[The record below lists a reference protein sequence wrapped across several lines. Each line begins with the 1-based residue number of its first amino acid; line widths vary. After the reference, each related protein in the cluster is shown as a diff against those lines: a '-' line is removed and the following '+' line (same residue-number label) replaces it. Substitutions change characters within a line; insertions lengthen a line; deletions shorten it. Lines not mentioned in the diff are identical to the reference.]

1 MQYFEIGVRYL
12 LGTVFLTSFLGKAAG
27 RVAYDGFVA
36 SLRATRLLPG
46 LTGVMAPAL
55 VTAELAVCAL
65 LVVPAAP
72 GVAVAGLVAA
82 ASLLVGLTAGVTLVV
97 RRGVTAPCH
106 CFGASA
112 TVLGRRHIARNG
124 AVAALAVAGAVAA
137 TDLRAHP
144 GGAVLAALGGVV
156 LGALVVR
163 LDDVLELFRSTPHAP
178 PSTVRS
184 GR

>member
-12 LGTVFLTSFLGKAAG
+12 LGTVFLTSFLGKTAG
-27 RVAYDGFVA
+27 RAAYAGFVA

-65 LVVPAAP
+65 LVVPTAP
-72 GVAVAGLVAA
+72 AVTVAGLVAA
-82 ASLLVGLTAGVTLVV
+82 ASLLAGLTAGVTLVV

-106 CFGASA
+106 CFSASA

-124 AVAALAVAGAVAA
+124 ALAALAVAGAVAA

-144 GGAVLAALGGVV
+144 GGAVLAALGGLV

>member
-1 MQYFEIGVRYL
+1 MQYFDIGVRYL

-27 RVAYDGFVA
+27 RVAYDGFVS

-55 VTAELAVCAL
+55 VTAELTICAL

-72 GVAVAGLVAA
+72 AVTVAGLTAA
-82 ASLLVGLTAGVTLVV
+82 ASLLAVLTVGVTLVV

-124 AVAALAVAGAVAA
+124 TLAALAVAGAVAA